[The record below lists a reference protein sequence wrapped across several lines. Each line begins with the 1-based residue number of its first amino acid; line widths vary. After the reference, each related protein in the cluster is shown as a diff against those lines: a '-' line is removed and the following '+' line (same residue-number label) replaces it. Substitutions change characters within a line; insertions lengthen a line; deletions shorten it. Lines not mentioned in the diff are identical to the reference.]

1 MSKVN
6 GFDNIA
12 AIVLAA
18 GGSSRMGRPKLSLPW
33 GNTTVLGQVVMTLC
47 NVGIKDIIVV
57 TGGAREMIEGLV
69 SALAKE
75 LPVRAVYNPD
85 HLVGGMLSSIK
96 VGLRA
101 VNSNSSAVLI
111 ALGDQP
117 QVQEKTINTICSTF
131 LTSRA
136 SLVVPSSE
144 NQRGHPWLAERSI
157 WDEILDLPL
166 SASARE
172 FLSSHSSKVKYVL
185 ADATILQDLDTPE
198 DYSRSLP

>member
-18 GGSSRMGRPKLSLPW
+18 GNSSRMGRPKLSLPW
-33 GNTTVLGQVVMTLC
+33 GNTTVLGQVAVTFSKA
-47 NVGIKDIIVV
+47 GIKDIIVV
-57 TGGAREMIEGLV
+57 TGGARELIEGLV
-69 SALAKE
+69 NALASE

-85 HLVGGMLSSIK
+85 HVDGGMLSSIK

-101 VNSNSSAVLI
+101 VDSGSSAVLI

-117 QVQEKTINTICSTF
+117 QVQGKTINTICSTF
-131 LTSRA
+131 FTTRA
-136 SLVVPSSE
+136 SLVVPSFE

-157 WDEILDLPL
+157 WGEILELPL

-172 FLSSHSSKVKYVL
+172 FLSSHSDKVKYVS
-185 ADATILQDLDTPE
+185 ADETILQDLDTPE
-198 DYSRSLP
+198 DYSKSMP